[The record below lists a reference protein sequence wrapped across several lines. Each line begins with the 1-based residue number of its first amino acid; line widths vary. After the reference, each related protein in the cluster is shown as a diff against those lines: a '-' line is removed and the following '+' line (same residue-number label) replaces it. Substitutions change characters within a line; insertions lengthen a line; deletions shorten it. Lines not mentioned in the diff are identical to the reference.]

1 MGAMVAIGVAT
12 AISVTTVLESVAV
25 VGAVLSVVGTVT
37 KNKTLSMIG
46 MGLGLV
52 GGVGALASGAL
63 GGSAALFGEAS
74 SAGGEAAA
82 GAAGDAAAAT
92 AADGA
97 AAGTFGPG
105 FGDGII
111 SAAAPDAIGAL
122 SGAPAIDAAVDPGVA
137 LSGASD
143 ASAGASDTFSLASQS
158 TNAADAVAPGTTGAA
173 DAGAGAGAADTT
185 AADLIQPP
193 AAPPNNLGAVNPA
206 TGETITS
213 AVDSTGKVVS
223 LPGDSS
229 GVFGQLGKI
238 VDYAGAHPVV
248 ALGALQAG
256 GSLLSGMTS
265 TLTPAQVDALNAQAA
280 ANNAATALSN
290 QQRTNLSMPKSVASS
305 APVTGTPSPLV
316 PGQAGFINSAPRAV
330 QVPGAAAA

>member
-1 MGAMVAIGVAT
+1 MGAMVALGVAT

-52 GGVGALASGAL
+52 GGVGAIASGAL
-63 GGSAALFGEAS
+63 GGSAALFPSA
-74 SAGGEAAA
+74 AGGDAAA
-82 GAAGDAAAAT
+82 GVAGDAAASA

-111 SAAAPDAIGAL
+111 SATAPDAIGAL

-143 ASAGASDTFSLASQS
+143 ASAGASDTFTLASQS

-173 DAGAGAGAADTT
+173 GTGVADATT
-185 AADLIQPP
+185 APIGTAP
-193 AAPPNNLGAVNPA
+193 AAPAGVDTGAWGSSNADPSFQSGLTA
-206 TGETITS
+206 GKD
-213 AVDSTGKVVS
+213 AADSG
-223 LPGDSS
+223 S
-229 GVFGQLGKI
+229 GISGALGKL
-238 VDYAGAHPVV
+238 VDYAGNHQLIS
-248 ALGALQAG
+248 LGVLQAG
-256 GSLLSGMTS
+256 GSFLTGAFSS
-265 TLTPAQVDALNAQAA
+265 LTPAQAAQANAIA
-280 ANNAATALSN
+280 ANNDAAAALTN

-305 APVTGTPSPLV
+305 APVTGSPTALV

-330 QVPGAAAA
+330 QVPGAVAA

>member
-1 MGAMVAIGVAT
+1 MGAMVALGVAT

-143 ASAGASDTFSLASQS
+143 ASAGASDTLTLASQS
-158 TNAADAVAPGTTGAA
+158 TNAADAVAPGTTGA
-173 DAGAGAGAADTT
+173 GVADTT
-185 AADLIQPP
+185 TAPIGTGTAP
-193 AAPPNNLGAVNPA
+193 AAPTGVDTGAWGSSNADPSFQSGLTA
-206 TGETITS
+206 GKD
-213 AVDSTGKVVS
+213 AADSG
-223 LPGDSS
+223 S
-229 GVFGQLGKI
+229 GISGALGKL
-238 VDYAGAHPVV
+238 VDYAGNHQLIS
-248 ALGALQAG
+248 LGVLQAG
-256 GSLLSGMTS
+256 GSFLTGAFSS
-265 TLTPAQVDALNAQAA
+265 LTPAQAAQANAIAA
-280 ANNAATALSN
+280 ANDAAAALTKQQTA
-290 QQRTNLSMPKSVASS
+290 NLAAPKSVASS
-305 APVTGTPSPLV
+305 APVTGSPAQLV

-330 QVPGAAAA
+330 QVPGAVAA